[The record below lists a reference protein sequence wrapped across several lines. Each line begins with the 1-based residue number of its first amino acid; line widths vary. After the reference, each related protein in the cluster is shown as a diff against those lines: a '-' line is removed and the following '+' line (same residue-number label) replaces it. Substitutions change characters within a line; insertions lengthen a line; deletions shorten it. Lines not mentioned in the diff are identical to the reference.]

1 MRGKAR
7 TNEEKHELFD
17 ELEQY
22 LRLGF
27 SLKKACNLADVPYS
41 TMRDITTAYKPLRA
55 YTNALQNDV
64 NVRARQ
70 NVIDQIDKGDLKASQ
85 WWLERFDTPEPQLS
99 AVYGG
104 ESELAANLAEE
115 MLEGERDGKLP
126 ERLKKITDTRSKNSA
141 NRPFAELM
149 V

>member
-7 TNEEKHELFD
+7 TTEEKHELFE
-17 ELEQY
+17 ELERY
-22 LRLGF
+22 LKLGF

-41 TMRDITTAYKPLRA
+41 TMRDITTSYKPLRA
-55 YTNALQNDV
+55 YTSALQNDV

-99 AVYGG
+99 VVYGG
-104 ESELAANLAEE
+104 ESELTANLAEE
-115 MLEGERDGKLP
+115 MLEGETQGKLP
-126 ERLKKITDTRSKNSA
+126 ERLKKITDARSKDTA
-141 NRPFAELM
+141 HKPFAELM
-149 V
+149 A

>member
-7 TNEEKHELFD
+7 TNEEKYELFD
-17 ELEQY
+17 ELERY
-22 LRLGF
+22 LKLGF

-41 TMRDITTAYKPLRA
+41 TMRDITTSYKPLRA
-55 YTNALQNDV
+55 YTSALQNDV

-85 WWLERFDTPEPQLS
+85 WWIERFDTPEPQLS

-115 MLEGERDGKLP
+115 MLEGEAHGKLP
-126 ERLKKITDTRSKNSA
+126 ERLKKITDARSKDSA

-149 V
+149 A

>member
-7 TNEEKHELFD
+7 TTEEKHELFE
-17 ELEQY
+17 ELERY

-27 SLKKACNLADVPYS
+27 SLKKACNLASVPYS
-41 TMRDITTAYKPLRA
+41 TIRDITTAYKPLRA

-70 NVIDQIDKGDLKASQ
+70 KVIDQIDKGDLKASQ

-115 MLEGERDGKLP
+115 MLESERDGKLP
-126 ERLKKITDTRSKNSA
+126 VRLKKLTDARAKQGTSDPLLA
-141 NRPFAELM
+141 LLT
-149 V
+149 